1 LEKYMDSVLRPRD
14 IQARIRA
21 GEAPETVAA
30 AAQTSVDKIMGFAT
44 PVLAERAYQAQL
56 AQRASV
62 RRRVATGHVGN
73 LGAAVT
79 THLESLDVDPEAV
92 EWDAWRRE
100 DGRWTVVA
108 AYPAGGEDRRAA
120 FTYDAAGRFVVA
132 DDDEARTLVG
142 ERSVP
147 GPDTSVPPA
156 TPVLRE
162 VHDADPVEPVPHA
175 IDELLAAREPRE
187 VVQLPLGDDAIG
199 LVTGGRPLAGHPADD
214 RDDDRP
220 DDRPDD
226 PADEG
231 RRDEPALP
239 AARADVHTHPS
250 ARGIRPAPGLTE
262 QPPGRDLDLDRELTV
277 DLSDTSATVRSAP
290 RAGTGDADWISTQA
304 SDRPAPAPAPRPD
317 GAPQSQPWDQP
328 GDGETV
334 EGGAREEEQEEAEA
348 LFEVPPAEHAPA
360 TEPVERPARVSRAR
374 GRASVPSWDEIM
386 FGTPKSE

>member
-1 LEKYMDSVLRPRD
+1 MDSVLRPRD

-100 DGRWTVVA
+100 DGRWTVIA
-108 AYPAGGEDRRAA
+108 AYPADGEDRRAA

-142 ERSVP
+142 ERSVA

-162 VHDADPVEPVPHA
+162 VPYARADPADPAETEQLAPHA
-175 IDELLAAREPRE
+175 IDELLAVREPRE
-187 VVQLPLGDDAIG
+187 VVQLPLGDDAID
-199 LVTGGRPLAGHPADD
+199 LVTGGRPLSGDAVSDPADD
-214 RDDDRP
+214 GP
-220 DDRPDD
+220 
-226 PADEG
+226 
-231 RRDEPALP
+231 RDEPVWP

-250 ARGIRPAPGLTE
+250 ARGVRAAPDLTE
-262 QPPGRDLDLDRELTV
+262 QAPGRDLDLDRELTV
-277 DLSDTSATVRSAP
+277 DLTDTSATVRSAP

-328 GDGETV
+328 GEGETV

-348 LFEVPPAEHAPA
+348 LFEVPPAEQAPA
-360 TEPVERPARVSRAR
+360 SEPVERPARVSRAR

>member
-1 LEKYMDSVLRPRD
+1 MDSILRPRD

-30 AAQTSVDKIMGFAT
+30 AAQTSVDEIMGFAT

-62 RRRVATGHVGN
+62 RRRAAAGHVGN

-79 THLESLDVDPEAV
+79 THLESLDVDPGTV

-108 AYPAGGEDRRAA
+108 AYPARGEARQAV
-120 FTYDAAGRFVVA
+120 FTYDAGGRFVVA

-142 ERSVP
+142 ERSVDAP
-147 GPDTSVPPA
+147 KPPA
-156 TPVLRE
+156 TTYPARSSLE
-162 VHDADPVEPVPHA
+162 EAPGQADPVDTVPRAPHA
-175 IDELLAAREPRE
+175 IDELPAAREPRGHAA
-187 VVQLPLGDDAIG
+187 QLPLGGDAIDI
-199 LVTGGRPLAGHPADD
+199 VTGRSTSADGD
-214 RDDDRP
+214 RDEITP
-220 DDRPDD
+220 
-226 PADEG
+226 
-231 RRDEPALP
+231 P
-239 AARADVHTHPS
+239 AALAEVDPHPS
-250 ARGIRPAPGLTE
+250 ARGLEPAPDLAEQASGHDLGREVTIDLT
-262 QPPGRDLDLDRELTV
+262 
-277 DLSDTSATVRSAP
+277 DTSAAVRSAP
-290 RAGTGDADWISTQA
+290 RGGTGDADWISTQA
-304 SDRPAPAPAPRPD
+304 SDRPTTPPAPRPD

-328 GDGETV
+328 GGGETV

-348 LFEVPPAEHAPA
+348 LFEVPPAAERV
-360 TEPVERPARVSRAR
+360 EPPERPGRVPRAR